1 MGMFSKPI
9 KNLDDLFI
17 HTLQDIY
24 YAENQITKAL
34 PQMIEKTT
42 NPALKQGFE
51 SHLQETHQHVK
62 RLEGIFQSLD
72 QPVKGVTCDAIDG
85 LIKEAKGIISD
96 VDDASVLD
104 VALASSAQAVEHYEI
119 SRYGTLIAL
128 ASQLGHSQCVSQL
141 KATLDEEKA
150 ADRKL
155 TEIAESRVNRQAAE

>member
-1 MGMFSKPI
+1 MGLFTKPI
-9 KNLDDLFI
+9 KTLDDLFV

-34 PQMIEKTT
+34 PQMIEKAS

-51 SHLQETHQHVK
+51 SHLRETQGQIQ
-62 RLEGIFQSLD
+62 RLEQVFEALS
-72 QPVKGVTCDAIDG
+72 QPVKGVTCEAIDG
-85 LIKEAKGIISD
+85 IIREAKEVISD

-128 ASQLGHSQCVSQL
+128 AHQLGYNQVINHL
-141 KATLDEEKA
+141 KTTLDEEKA

-155 TEIAESRVNRQAAE
+155 TEIAESRVNRAAA